1 MMHNT
6 IIKLIICNQLT
17 DLILVC
23 VASRFH
29 QEIKKFDVEKISG
42 TFCSNVDTMDLS
54 FLLCSSG
61 MYMYI
66 ICQGRS

>member
-1 MMHNT
+1 MMHNAIT
-6 IIKLIICNQLT
+6 KLIVCNQLT

-23 VASRFH
+23 VASIFH

-42 TFCSNVDTMDLS
+42 IFSSNVSTMDLS

-61 MYMYI
+61 TYI
-66 ICQGRS
+66 CS

>member
-1 MMHNT
+1 MMHNA
-6 IIKLIICNQLT
+6 IMKLIVCNQLT

-23 VASRFH
+23 AASTFH

-42 TFCSNVDTMDLS
+42 IFSSNVDTMDLL

-61 MYMYI
+61 TYI
-66 ICQGRS
+66 CS